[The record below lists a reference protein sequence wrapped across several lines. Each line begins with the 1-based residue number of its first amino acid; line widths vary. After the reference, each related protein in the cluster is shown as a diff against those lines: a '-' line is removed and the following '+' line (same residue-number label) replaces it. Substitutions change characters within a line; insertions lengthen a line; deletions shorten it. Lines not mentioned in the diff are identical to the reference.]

1 MNVEDPHNPHL
12 LLIVKHHDH
21 TKMTTQNKLVLKR
34 EKATYNMNNT
44 QKGSKQVGVG
54 LSTQLAKDPLKKTTK
69 NEEETKKQK
78 KN

>member
-1 MNVEDPHNPHL
+1 
-12 LLIVKHHDH
+12 
-21 TKMTTQNKLVLKR
+21 MTTQNKLVLKR